1 MRFFRFKNFM
11 SMDTI
16 KYLRYAIGEII
27 LVVGGIL
34 IALQVN
40 NYNEELNNKK
50 LEKKILLSLHN
61 EISSSLLNC
70 NLVISKK
77 REIVSS
83 SNKIISEMSPD
94 GNWDSKFKLDSL
106 IFHVTNSGWRH
117 VPQEGV
123 LNEIINSG
131 KLTLISDNKLKT
143 LISSLP
149 RAYSQMIENDR
160 INRLNITT
168 NVVPFFF
175 GKSYLRNSTNYIDP
189 FEFSDAS
196 QGLTKFKI
204 NNSRL
209 LRDPELED
217 ILSYLSNYNKY
228 GIEFLEKAK
237 LKYHQIQ
244 QLIESKYPDVDYD
257 KLEKDLDRG
266 VWN

>member
-1 MRFFRFKNFM
+1 MRFNRFNKLVNIETKN
-11 SMDTI
+11 
-16 KYLRYAIGEII
+16 YLRYAIGEVI
-27 LVVGGIL
+27 LVVAGIL

-40 NYNEELNNKK
+40 NYNEELNNKE

-70 NLVISKK
+70 NLVTSKK
-77 REIVSS
+77 REIISS
-83 SNKIISEMSPD
+83 SNEIVSEISPD
-94 GNWDSKFKLDSL
+94 GHWDSKYKLDSL
-106 IFHVTNSGWRH
+106 IFNITNSGWRH

-123 LNEIINSG
+123 LNELINSG

-175 GKSYLRNSTNYIDP
+175 GKSYLRNSTNYVDP
-189 FEFSDAS
+189 FEFSEAS
-196 QGLTKFKI
+196 QGLTKFKT

-209 LRDPELED
+209 LRNPELED

-228 GIEFLEKAK
+228 GVEFLEKIK

-244 QLIESKYPDVDYD
+244 QLIESKYPEVNYD

>member
-1 MRFFRFKNFM
+1 M

-83 SNKIISEMSPD
+83 SNKIMSKMSPD
-94 GNWDSKFKLDSL
+94 GNWNSKYKLDSL

-131 KLTLISDNKLKT
+131 
-143 LISSLP
+143 
-149 RAYSQMIENDR
+149 
-160 INRLNITT
+160 
-168 NVVPFFF
+168 
-175 GKSYLRNSTNYIDP
+175 G
-189 FEFSDAS
+189 
-196 QGLTKFKI
+196 
-204 NNSRL
+204 
-209 LRDPELED
+209 
-217 ILSYLSNYNKY
+217 
-228 GIEFLEKAK
+228 KAK
-237 LKYHQIQ
+237 YYNMNVGNFD
-244 QLIESKYPDVDYD
+244 EVDNTSSKFPTFI
-257 KLEKDLDRG
+257 L
-266 VWN
+266 

>member
-1 MRFFRFKNFM
+1 MRILKLIRSFGKINK
-11 SMDTI
+11 DYY
-16 KYLRYAIGEII
+16 KYAFIEIFLI
-27 LVVGGIL
+27 IIGIL
-34 IALQVN
+34 IALEVN
-40 NYNEELNNKK
+40 NANENRKLK
-50 LEKKILLSLHN
+50 LEEKKTLLAFHN
-61 EISSSLLNC
+61 EVSSSLLNL
-70 NLVISKK
+70 NLVLDKK
-77 REIVSS
+77 RGIVNSDREILKYTGP
-83 SNKIISEMSPD
+83 NGRWNSE
-94 GNWDSKFKLDSL
+94 FKLDSL
-106 IFHVTNSGWRH
+106 IYHVATAGWRH

-123 LNEIINSG
+123 LNEIINNG
-131 KLTLISDNKLKT
+131 KLSIINDEKIKSQ
-143 LISSLP
+143 IASLP
-149 RAYSQMIENDR
+149 KAFSQILENDR
-160 INRLNITT
+160 INRLNITI